1 MVHGLTE
8 LRAGKSLKRSG
19 CVGFHSASRKLS
31 QLPGGPCLLW
41 ICRPRRMQPIVSAAA
56 TEPAKASATEP
67 AKASA
72 TEPAKASATE
82 PVKAA
87 AATEPAKASATPAKA
102 STTSAAGAAATSS
115 AEAAEDVSGATGPA

>member
-56 TEPAKASATEP
+56 TEPAKASAT
-67 AKASA
+67 
-72 TEPAKASATE
+72 
-82 PVKAA
+82 
-87 AATEPAKASATPAKA
+87 PAKA